1 MKYLPIYLND
11 HYAGS
16 TLGVELAKRA
26 AKNSAD
32 NAEFGPPLAT
42 LATEIDEDR
51 DALKRIMGRLDVSE
65 DRIKA
70 SIFWLGEKVGR
81 LKPNGELLHFSPL
94 SRVVELEGLHIGIT
108 GKLAMWEALRQ
119 LFGERLESFD
129 FGALV
134 ERAESQRNEVE
145 RHRLAA
151 AREAF
156 GDSVVVRS
164 WKAEGATSDSA

>member
-81 LKPNGELLHFSPL
+81 LKPNGELLQFSPL
-94 SRVVELEGLHIGIT
+94 SRVVELEGLIT
-108 GKLAMWEALRQ
+108 GVSGKLSLWRTLLELAERDERLDAGELEVLAGRAEDQLLRLHALR
-119 LFGERLESFD
+119 
-129 FGALV
+129 GAAGLI
-134 ERAESQRNEVE
+134 
-145 RHRLAA
+145 
-151 AREAF
+151 AF
-156 GDSVVVRS
+156 VDDI
-164 WKAEGATSDSA
+164 A

>member
-51 DALKRIMGRLDVSE
+51 DSLKRIMDRLDVSE

-94 SRVVELEGLHIGIT
+94 SRVVELEGLIT
-108 GKLAMWEALRQ
+108 GVGGKLSLWRTLLELAEREDRLDEGELEVLAGRAEDQLLRLHALR
-119 LFGERLESFD
+119 
-129 FGALV
+129 GAAGLI
-134 ERAESQRNEVE
+134 
-145 RHRLAA
+145 
-151 AREAF
+151 AF
-156 GDSVVVRS
+156 VDDI
-164 WKAEGATSDSA
+164 A